1 MSSSMNRHICVRF
14 FVLPI
19 FFCTFIN
26 PLFAGFP
33 GAMRVVVPGVGDRT
47 DLKRIDNLKVGDKI
61 VSCHAD
67 GDYVETTI
75 QCIEKIDSPAFFKIS
90 MQGSSRFPIDKTR
103 GEDRFFYASPQQ
115 KFYDHKK
122 RQWIEAQYLS
132 RQDSLTRLS
141 STKYNRI
148 KSIGIRSRRHCSQE
162 DFRQSKSL
170 YDGSISYNIILD
182 FPHTYFVVD
191 HCYPANIP
199 PYQEILTHNGD
210 VITVLLS
217 GIAPVAAV
225 AGTAGYVVTAG
236 AIVFG
241 ALGLA
246 YLGHR
251 YLENQKLLDNAYLN
265 PVLFQTRSMYESS
278 LFKLGNDEVEGIINF
293 QSKRLDD
300 VPYKEEVK
308 KAEFIIDATHS
319 KTFTEKVLA
328 AFDSSDMDIDFF
340 QRRFSFNLDLNN
352 LNIPGL
358 LNSFVQSLFVSG
370 LRQVIRE
377 GLHWVKSLKSHV
389 FGSNPIPIPRLIE
402 KMDPRCLNG
411 FDDGSVKP
419 ATKNAL
425 SWQFF
430 GDVCK
435 IVDLRTIPIPLPEP
449 ESPPLPCRARPEL
462 QLLKPCVQCN
472 AMADLCG
479 SNPPQMCKKCH
490 HSMIAR
496 HFAVREALKRYHYS
510 LFRQSSVFKIPRP
523 PKKHAEKQNVRHINL
538 HKNSRSP
545 EPENR
550 NNEIKDD
557 KTKGRPPGGG
567 GPGLNSNL
575 IVAAT
580 KKITNVISK
589 TYQTIKY
596 GLGTVGRIA
605 ANTLT
610 AGYDWCR
617 NVLNAVLAPSALPV
631 PGNFQRIMRVADGAR
646 KIGNT
651 NDNIKNYVLEIVDSN
666 IQNTKHSDWTH
677 IICAPKHMFY
687 KLCNRSVYIQDL
699 ITEFAKRRGF
709 VNKNIDLIANNLGK
723 SFPKEIQSQLIEE
736 TPKIVEKI
744 TEAILDA
751 WNKGVIK
758 SDGLTIFQS
767 IIDGIV
773 VEFKV
778 HVQRN
783 GYEIVKKTNGI
794 LNKTLEILCKIK
806 LNISTVY
813 VHRDTLFK

>member
-1 MSSSMNRHICVRF
+1 MIKKLVKSISIRMF
-14 FVLPI
+14 LVLLI

-26 PLFAGFP
+26 SLFAGFP

-610 AGYDWCR
+610 
-617 NVLNAVLAPSALPV
+617 
-631 PGNFQRIMRVADGAR
+631 
-646 KIGNT
+646 
-651 NDNIKNYVLEIVDSN
+651 
-666 IQNTKHSDWTH
+666 
-677 IICAPKHMFY
+677 
-687 KLCNRSVYIQDL
+687 
-699 ITEFAKRRGF
+699 
-709 VNKNIDLIANNLGK
+709 
-723 SFPKEIQSQLIEE
+723 
-736 TPKIVEKI
+736 
-744 TEAILDA
+744 
-751 WNKGVIK
+751 
-758 SDGLTIFQS
+758 
-767 IIDGIV
+767 
-773 VEFKV
+773 
-778 HVQRN
+778 
-783 GYEIVKKTNGI
+783 
-794 LNKTLEILCKIK
+794 
-806 LNISTVY
+806 
-813 VHRDTLFK
+813 